1 MADHRVGQLA
11 ILGFELTQRENAT
24 GAWVQIEADEV
35 TDRTRRDCDVGNWMV
50 DPPLSDLLESRGG
63 LFNAMPR
70 QRVLS
75 GMAAIIPA
83 TGASAVSHGRARH
96 ASPARHQLAPLSAGD
111 CRENSEVVYYSCS
124 SEAVLPHICRTVVL
138 RPPGLDPGRVF
149 VCCCTYANC
158 SAAVSRSLHAQSRCY
173 TEPLEVMRQ
182 RFASVE

>member
-24 GAWVQIEADEV
+24 GAWVQIEVDEA
-35 TDRTRRDCDVGNWMV
+35 TDRTGRDCDVGIWMV

-83 TGASAVSHGRARH
+83 TGASAVS
-96 ASPARHQLAPLSAGD
+96 SPMAGHDTPAPRGIS
-111 CRENSEVVYYSCS
+111 
-124 SEAVLPHICRTVVL
+124 
-138 RPPGLDPGRVF
+138 
-149 VCCCTYANC
+149 
-158 SAAVSRSLHAQSRCY
+158 
-173 TEPLEVMRQ
+173 
-182 RFASVE
+182 